1 VSKRRYGQY
10 CGFARALEAFGERWA
25 LIIVRDLMVGP
36 KRFSDILRGLPGIPT
51 NILTTRLNEL
61 EEVGIIERRAAPRP
75 SRGVV
80 YALTSAGKELEP
92 AVVAIGRWGE
102 KRIGDPREGEIMT
115 EDAVATALRT
125 TFHPESARGVSLTY
139 LIKAGEIR
147 VSAYVHKGTVTVKR
161 GAIEN
166 PDLVIE
172 TGPAI
177 RALIAHEIT
186 PKEALNRR
194 LVRLTGN
201 PELLDRFVAIFHV

>member
-1 VSKRRYGQY
+1 M
-10 CGFARALEAFGERWA
+10 
-25 LIIVRDLMVGP
+25 IVRDLMVGP
-36 KRFSDILRGLPGIPT
+36 KRFSDILNGLPGIPT

-61 EEVGIIERRAAPRP
+61 EETGIIERRAAARP

-80 YALTSAGKELEP
+80 YTLTQAGKELEP
-92 AVVAIGRWGE
+92 AVIAIGRWGE
-102 KRIGDPREGEIMT
+102 KRLGDPREGEIMT

-125 TFHPESARGVSLTY
+125 TFRPESARGINLTY

-147 VSAYVHKGTVTVKR
+147 VSAHVHKGAVTVKR

-172 TGPAI
+172 TGPTI

-186 PKEALNRR
+186 PKDAITRR
-194 LVRLTGN
+194 LVRLTGD
-201 PELLDRFVAIFHV
+201 PALLDRFVAIFHI